1 MEEQRDVHTVPVG
14 RISDAVGESPQGGRQ
29 RSRLMQGSVTQRE
42 RLVAAMGE
50 LIAELG
56 GTTIG
61 VHHVCQRAG
70 ISRRTFYELYED
82 RDGCLVETLDAAY
95 GRLVA
100 HVTEAVDAAGP
111 LWEDRTVAATQAL
124 LGALDT
130 DRVLAHLCLMPAVGG
145 QRDALALRRAAIGR
159 IATLLADAPST
170 ALSGEQALTG
180 ALGGVWELA
189 LRRLTDEPEA
199 SIEELTGGAIYLML
213 SPFVGRRQ
221 AVARA
226 AGRGAVTAYVTR
238 WTPTVTGDA
247 DEPGLLVT
255 ELTGETLRYLAKH
268 PGAANVAIAR
278 AIDVRHESQMS
289 RHLVRLEAA
298 GMVSRRKEGRT
309 NAWRLTARG
318 EEAARALR
326 DRASDPPSLIAGRWS
341 AHRDSVEPVA
351 DQSSAPTKDTH

>member
-1 MEEQRDVHTVPVG
+1 
-14 RISDAVGESPQGGRQ
+14 
-29 RSRLMQGSVTQRE
+29 
-42 RLVAAMGE
+42 
-50 LIAELG
+50 
-56 GTTIG
+56 
-61 VHHVCQRAG
+61 
-70 ISRRTFYELYED
+70 
-82 RDGCLVETLDAAY
+82 LDA
-95 GRLVA
+95 
-100 HVTEAVDAAGP
+100 
-111 LWEDRTVAATQAL
+111 
-124 LGALDT
+124 

-145 QRDALALRRAAIGR
+145 QRDALRLRRAAIGR
-159 IATLLADAPST
+159 IATLLADAPTT
-170 ALSGEQALTG
+170 ALPGDQALTG
-180 ALGGVWELA
+180 GLAGVWELA
-189 LRRLTDEPEA
+189 LRRLTEEPEA

-247 DEPGLLVT
+247 DERGLLVT

-268 PGAANVAIAR
+268 PGAANIAIAR

-326 DRASDPPSLIAGRWS
+326 DPASTRPSLIAGRWS
-341 AHRDSVEPVA
+341 SHSDWVEPVV
-351 DQSSAPTKDTH
+351 DQRTDTTKETH